1 MLIYNNIFLVTPILK
16 FFLLLKR
23 RRSTLIKVAMNCYI
37 RFFVPQL
44 CYCIIDLSYYDICKQ
59 DLDSVVSANE
69 SHSHTAHRSSF
80 GRVNTSHKLG
90 ICCYK
95 YVSKIN
101 FHRMLAPIAYN
112 RLNPQIKLILRHYL
126 LILDAIWSFEIMNPM
141 IAIPTKPETNSTEA
155 KVMIAPK

>member
-1 MLIYNNIFLVTPILK
+1 
-16 FFLLLKR
+16 
-23 RRSTLIKVAMNCYI
+23 MNCYI
-37 RFFVPQL
+37 TFFVPQL

-112 RLNPQIKLILRHYL
+112 RLNPQIKRSNACLYLSWDIICWFWMQFGLLKLWIQWLLFLLNLRQTARKRMSWL
-126 LILDAIWSFEIMNPM
+126 LLN
-141 IAIPTKPETNSTEA
+141 KC
-155 KVMIAPK
+155 